1 MSPQIDELRPPTAA
15 RLLTIW
21 RTCREMA
28 DDPLERVLLCNAH
41 ILTECC
47 FFQGEPAFADGAP
60 DGASAASTGRGAG
73 KDSPGSQSGVRR
85 GTVPSAGRS
94 VMGKW
99 TTSVKNCCA
108 SSPHSGC

>member
-41 ILTECC
+41 ILKECC
-47 FFQGEPAFADGAP
+47 FFQGGQAFADETAVLE
-60 DGASAASTGRGAG
+60 ALTGRQMEHLLRQLAG
-73 KDSPGSQSGVRR
+73 ESEKTAREVNPGFDEERFRQLGGV
-85 GTVPSAGRS
+85 
-94 VMGKW
+94 
-99 TTSVKNCCA
+99 
-108 SSPHSGC
+108 

>member
-15 RLLTIW
+15 RLLTIR

-47 FFQGEPAFADGAP
+47 FFQGEPAFADETAVLE
-60 DGASAASTGRGAG
+60 ALTGRQMEHLLRQLAG
-73 KDSPGSQSGVRR
+73 EPEKTAREVNPGFDEERFRQLGGV
-85 GTVPSAGRS
+85 
-94 VMGKW
+94 
-99 TTSVKNCCA
+99 
-108 SSPHSGC
+108 